1 MMKKLLTDLMSNYRN
16 LSHEVT
22 EKQEKSN
29 IDKEKMHDEYLKE
42 KKKIDNIFNGF

>member
-16 LSHEVT
+16 LSHEVA

-29 IDKEKMHDEYLKE
+29 INKEKMHDEYLKE
-42 KKKIDNIFNGF
+42 KKRVNNIFNSF